1 MSKENNEKVVKDIIE
16 YANNEIAKHKRKN
29 VIILISVLASVT
41 LLVVGF
47 FMVFDFETSA
57 PTEAAQLN
65 GSLHTYTKN
74 SDGTWQVNGVTYK
87 YRLEISGRMP
97 NAAVVSTF
105 VYLSNLESI
114 SFEQAWKAAGLSSNT
129 ADYFA
134 VEDAI
139 LVDWVQTIVEYD
151 EAHVPTD

>member
-16 YANNEIAKHKRKN
+16 YANNEIAKNKKKN
-29 VIILISVLASVT
+29 TIILTSVLVIVA
-41 LLVVGF
+41 LLVAGLF
-47 FMVFDFETSA
+47 LLFDFEKPA
-57 PTEAAQLN
+57 PTADAEFN

-74 SDGTWQVNGVTYK
+74 SDGTWQANGLTYK
-87 YRLEISGRMP
+87 YKLEISGRMP
-97 NAAVVSTF
+97 NAAVDSTF

-139 LVDWVQTIVEYD
+139 LVDWIQTIVEYD
-151 EAHVPTD
+151 EAYAPTD